1 MKLLGAI
8 GAGSSLVKW
17 RSIHGVA
24 MGTTV
29 RVGSCGIRHNWLPIL
44 ALQTHFPS
52 AL

>member
-8 GAGSSLVKW
+8 GPASSLVTW
-17 RSIHGVA
+17 RSIHGEV
-24 MGTTV
+24 MGTTG
-29 RVGSCGIRHNWLPIL
+29 RVGSCGIRQNWVPIL